1 MKYISWVVCVDG
13 VNEEFKT
20 LKDIT
25 AKYPELTRQRVS
37 YKANH
42 GQNLRKSKIDKNITI
57 KKINTKQERE
67 ALSKEYIAVPCD
79 NITECLV

>member
-25 AKYPELTRQRVS
+25 AKYPLLTRQRVS

-42 GQNLRKSKIDKNITI
+42 CQNLRKSKIDKNITI
-57 KKINTKQERE
+57 KKVNNKPCPHCENSII
-67 ALSKEYIAVPCD
+67 EYLCPIPTP
-79 NITECLV
+79 NI

>member
-57 KKINTKQERE
+57 KKINNKQSVPET
-67 ALSKEYIAVPCD
+67 LSVPGESIMEY
-79 NITECLV
+79 LV